1 MNAVVTIALP
11 FFALIFTGMIAGRTR
26 LMPAATIAG
35 INTFVFY
42 FALPALLVSSI
53 ARAPVEG
60 LRDPALF
67 IAWLLPGLAV
77 FGGTYALTGL
87 LFGGSRGVRAIRGLA
102 GAFANVGFVGLPL
115 VIAALGDEATPAA
128 VVVITVDTAVLIGLA
143 TALIE
148 LDRGERGSVSRAVR
162 TAAVGVVRSPL
173 ILAAA
178 AGLLLGLSPVSLP
191 EPVTAYLELLGG
203 AAGPAALFA
212 LGATLARPTGT
223 SRFRETGILVG
234 AKLMVHPVLVWLAT
248 GLLGV
253 PPVAREALTILAALP
268 TAANVYVLA
277 QRYEINVGGA
287 SAAILV
293 STVLAVAS
301 VSAVLHRLVG

>member
-60 LRDPALF
+60 LKDPTLF
-67 IAWLLPGLAV
+67 LAWLLPGLAV
-77 FGGTYALTGL
+77 FAGTYALTGL

-102 GAFANVGFVGLPL
+102 GSFANVGFVGLPL
-115 VIAALGDEATPAA
+115 VIAALGDDATPAA

-148 LDRGERGSVSRAVR
+148 LDRGGAGSVGRAVR
-162 TAAVGVVRSPL
+162 TAAGGVVRSPL
-173 ILAAA
+173 IVAAA
-178 AGLLLGLSPVSLP
+178 AGLLLGLSPVTLP
-191 EPVTAYLELLGG
+191 EAVRAYLELLGD

-212 LGATLARPTGT
+212 LGATLARPTGRSGVT
-223 SRFRETGILVG
+223 ETGFLVA
-234 AKLMVHPVLVWLAT
+234 AKLVVHPLLVWLAT
-248 GLLGV
+248 SLLGV
-253 PPVAREALTILAALP
+253 PPGAQQALIILAALP
-268 TAANVYVLA
+268 TAANVYVMA
-277 QRYEINVGGA
+277 QRYEVNIGGA

-301 VSAVLHRLVG
+301 VSAVLHQLIG